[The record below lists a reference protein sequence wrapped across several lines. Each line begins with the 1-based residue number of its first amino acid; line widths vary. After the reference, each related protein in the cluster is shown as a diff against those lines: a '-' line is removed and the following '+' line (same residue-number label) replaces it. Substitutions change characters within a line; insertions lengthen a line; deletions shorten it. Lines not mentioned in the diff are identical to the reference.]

1 MRLLMSPI
9 RPTILVPRAGGF
21 GLGDRLWDLA
31 GVAPSLDQRFAE
43 SRSLIDA
50 VSGQQLITF
59 TRASDGTFVG
69 SNGLIQAAGTNV
81 PRFTHDPVTGESL
94 GLLVEEQRANLLLQS
109 EDFST
114 TWSRPQSD
122 TITTNSIAAPNSA
135 TTADSFVENTTASS
149 LHTLVQDATIVA
161 NSTNTVSIFLKAA
174 GRTEVQIKL
183 SSVDDANG
191 CQATFN
197 LSANTVTSGAF
208 GTGSGAAASITA
220 FSSGWYRCVLTGAIG
235 SSLTTARIRIRPF
248 SGGSD
253 TYTGSGA
260 VAYYLWGAQLEAGAF
275 ATSYIPT
282 TTATVTRSAD
292 VVSITGSAFSS
303 WYRQDEGTIF
313 IEGIMAPVVSRF
325 PTEWALHDGTALNS
339 IQAYN
344 FTNAYAAT
352 VRKTGEANT
361 DPTLSATVASGI
373 LYRKA
378 VAIRAANYRIA
389 ANGTEGASVNP
400 AFIPSVDRITLGSNP
415 TGGGNLNAP
424 IRRLSYWPRR
434 LDNTTLQALT
444 Q

>member
-1 MRLLMSPI
+1 LS
-9 RPTILVPRAGGF
+9 GG
-21 GLGDRLWDLA
+21 
-31 GVAPSLDQRFAE
+31 
-43 SRSLIDA
+43 
-50 VSGQQLITF
+50 
-59 TRASDGTFVG
+59 
-69 SNGLIQAAGTNV
+69 
-81 PRFTHDPVTGESL
+81 
-94 GLLVEEQRANLLLQS
+94 
-109 EDFST
+109 
-114 TWSRPQSD
+114 
-122 TITTNSIAAPNSA
+122 A
-135 TTADSFVENTTASS
+135 TTAFV
-149 LHTLVQDATIVA
+149 VPRI
-161 NSTNTVSIFLKAA
+161 IF
-174 GRTEVQIKL
+174 
-183 SSVDDANG
+183 G
-191 CQATFN
+191 C
-197 LSANTVTSGAF
+197 S
-208 GTGSGAAASITA
+208 TGSVIDITL
-220 FSSGWYRCVLTGAIG
+220 RIG
-235 SSLTTARIRIRPF
+235 LP
-248 SGGSD
+248 
-253 TYTGSGA
+253 
-260 VAYYLWGAQLEAGAF
+260 QLELGAF
-275 ATSYIPT
+275 ATSVIPT
-282 TTATVTRSAD
+282 SGTSVTRSAD
-292 VVSITGSAFSS
+292 VASITGSAFSS

-378 VAIRAANYRIA
+378 VAIIAANYRIA